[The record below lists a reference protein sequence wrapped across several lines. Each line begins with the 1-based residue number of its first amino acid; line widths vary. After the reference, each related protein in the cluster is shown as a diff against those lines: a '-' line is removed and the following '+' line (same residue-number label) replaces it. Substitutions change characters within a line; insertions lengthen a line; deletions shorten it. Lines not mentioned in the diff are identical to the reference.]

1 MHPRCMNCH
10 PDGDAPLQG
19 EDSHP
24 HIMNVQRG
32 PDGKGLYA
40 LRCSNCHQL
49 TNLPGK
55 GMPPG
60 NPMWH
65 LPPKALPMVFQGR
78 TPAELAKQF
87 KDPDQNGGRT
97 LQQLLN
103 HVSDDQLVIRSGW
116 SPAEGCEKVPMPHKE
131 FAAKMREWIEK
142 GAAIPE

>member
-1 MHPRCMNCH
+1 MLELPSTDQ
-10 PDGDAPLQG
+10 PPG
-19 EDSHP
+19 ERH
-24 HIMNVQRG
+24 
-32 PDGKGLYA
+32 A
-40 LRCSNCHQL
+40 A
-49 TNLPGK
+49 
-55 GMPPG
+55 G

-142 GAAIPE
+142 GRGDSRVRGSSAAASPLPQPPSLFQPHAQSQLRL